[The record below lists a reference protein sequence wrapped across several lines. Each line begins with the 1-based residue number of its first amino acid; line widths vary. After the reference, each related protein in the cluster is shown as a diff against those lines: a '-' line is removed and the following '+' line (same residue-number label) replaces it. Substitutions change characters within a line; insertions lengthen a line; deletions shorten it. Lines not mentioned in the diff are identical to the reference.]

1 MSGRAVRALLDALYP
16 DIACPL
22 CGREGVAR
30 RPDGACADCASALR
44 LCPAPVHTEPL
55 DGLAAAYFYEGP
67 AREAVLRLKY
77 GGATYLADFFAAGL
91 DLPADWE
98 IDCIV
103 PVPLHWT
110 RLLRRGYNQS
120 EMLARAL
127 AQRYPGLPVRTD
139 VLRRARRT
147 RSQTSLSAAQRKKNL
162 RGAFAAFPLVEGLSV
177 LLVDDVATTRATL
190 GACARALKRR
200 GAKRVYAACACAAI
214 E

>member
-1 MSGRAVRALLDALYP
+1 M
-16 DIACPL
+16 
-22 CGREGVAR
+22 
-30 RPDGACADCASALR
+30 
-44 LCPAPVHTEPL
+44 
-55 DGLAAAYFYEGP
+55 
-67 AREAVLRLKY
+67 
-77 GGATYLADFFAAGL
+77 
-91 DLPADWE
+91 
-98 IDCIV
+98 

-162 RGAFAAFPLVEGLSV
+162 RGAFAASPLVEGLSV